1 MGGIMIGTYIA
12 IGVIAVVG
20 LSIIGLYNGLISS
33 RNNVKQSW
41 SGIDVQLKRRSDLIP
56 NLVNTVKGYAK
67 HEKEL
72 LENVTKARTSVM
84 KAAHSGD
91 LKKAAASSD
100 VLTSSLKSLFA
111 VAENYPKLQ
120 ANDNFKQLQIELSKT
135 EDQIAAARRIYNE
148 NVASFNT
155 KIEMFP
161 NNVFAGMMHF
171 KAFDMFKATAKEKE
185 NVKVEF

>member
-1 MGGIMIGTYIA
+1 MIGAYIGIGAIALAGISAIA
-12 IGVIAVVG
+12 I
-20 LSIIGLYNGLISS
+20 YNGLVSS
-33 RNNVKQSW
+33 KNNVKQSW

-56 NLVNTVKGYAK
+56 NVVNTVKGYAK

-84 KAAHSGD
+84 KAAKSGD
-91 LKKAAASSD
+91 LKKAAATSD

-120 ANDNFKQLQIELSKT
+120 ANENFKELQIELSKT

-148 NVASFNT
+148 NVAEFNT
-155 KIEMFP
+155 KIEVFP
-161 NNVFAGMMHF
+161 NNMFAGMFHF
-171 KAFDMFKATAKEKE
+171 KAFDMFKATAKERE